1 MNNTNNLESENEPLD
16 SSNQLKR
23 RISIDHKVQ
32 SPPEMNP
39 SFQNQ
44 KSTGSASVDSGVES
58 GFEPTWNKKNSDE
71 QLKPT
76 IEYIVYPQ
84 RWWILFTVVIK
95 IISITIFPL
104 KEFSPQKNKTTNC
117 EKLT

>member
-1 MNNTNNLESENEPLD
+1 MNNTKNLESENEPLD

-32 SPPEMNP
+32 SPQEINP

-44 KSTGSASVDSGVES
+44 KSTGSASADSGVES
-58 GFEPTWNKKNSDE
+58 GFESTWNKKNSDE

-95 IISITIFPL
+95 INYFNNNISFERI
-104 KEFSPQKNKTTNC
+104 
-117 EKLT
+117 